1 MVLIN
6 NLLDMKRI
14 IILIMILLPFSV
26 MAQKRVTLDE
36 LMTEYSSKTHCT
48 TINLSSGMLKT
59 MGVDMDADTLKAI
72 SVSDTALIT
81 RFKQQISK
89 LVEGFEQ
96 VMSVNSNGH
105 SVEIYQR
112 SDKSGGITDLVIV
125 THEGGECVMTYIRG
139 KNLELSAVNAYSGA
153 KR

>member
-1 MVLIN
+1 MVLTN
-6 NLLDMKRI
+6 KVLDMKRI
-14 IILIMILLPFSV
+14 IILIMILLPFSA

-36 LMTEYSSKTHCT
+36 LMSEYSSKTHCT

-59 MGVDMDADTLKAI
+59 MGVEMGADSLKAI
-72 SVSDTALIT
+72 SVSDTELIA
-81 RFKQQISK
+81 RFKKQIAL
-89 LVEGFEQ
+89 LVEGFEP
-96 VMSVNSNGH
+96 VMVVNSNGH

-125 THEGGECVMTYIRG
+125 TVEGGECVMTYIRG
-139 KNLELSAVNAYSGA
+139 KNLELSAVDAYSGA